1 MIRKNVL
8 SYDPSVAVPFI
19 AKWEGEN
26 GKPVLKAYLCPAK
39 VWTIGFGHTTG
50 VKSGMVINTNEAYD
64 LLEKDLKKFQDE
76 LASVVHVPVT
86 QNEFIALLS
95 WIFNLG
101 LTPAVR
107 NSTLLKKL
115 NESDYEGASSEFPKW
130 RKSRGKVLDGL
141 VNRRRAERELFDK
154 KECGND

>member
-8 SYDPSVAVPFI
+8 SYDPNVAVPFI

-26 GKPVLKAYLCPAK
+26 GKPVLKSYLCPAR
-39 VWTIGFGHTTG
+39 VWTIGFGHTQG
-50 VKSGMVINTNEAYD
+50 VRPGMTITAPQAYQ
-64 LLEKDLKKFQDE
+64 LLEDDLKKFQDE
-76 LASVVHVPVT
+76 LASVVHVPVS

-115 NESDYEGASSEFPKW
+115 NAGNYAGAADEFPKW
-130 RKSRGKVLDGL
+130 KFSGGRPLQGL
-141 VNRRRAERELFDK
+141 LNRRLDEQKLF
-154 KECGND
+154 NTP